1 MNDQSSTM
9 RLLLSEPGTIAAER
23 RKSYGLWKPAMV
35 FSSPERVSCLTKL
48 DFYYNMVSH
57 QLLRYQS
64 STSGLFPRLS
74 SDNKVGYVRDSVYC
88 AMACW
93 ALSMAY
99 KKLNDDQ
106 GRFYELKQTAVKT
119 MRGILLCWMRQADE
133 LEMFKTAQTPSHAL
147 HSKFDLFTGEPLTDC
162 PSYGHLQLD
171 AVALFVFTLVQMITG
186 GLEVIY
192 TSDEISFVQ
201 NLVFYIERA
210 YRTPDFGMWEMG
222 TRYNVGVPELH
233 ASSIGMVK
241 AALESINGCNLYG
254 SKGTSSSMI
263 SVDVD
268 AHNRNRTT
276 FETLLPRESNSKNV
290 DASLIPTVSFPCF
303 AAHGSLYKRTIEK
316 CVRRLKGKYGLKRF
330 LRDGNHSDLEEPN
343 KQYYDAG
350 ETKLFDGVEC
360 QWPIFFIYMI
370 IDGIIFGD
378 EQQVNTYTKLLEPL
392 LLTDQKRIIVPQYY
406 YLPKDT
412 IYHERG
418 HPGSQLY
425 LPSSQKQPSLFLWAQ
440 ALYVVAF
447 LLKDKLILIS
457 DIDPL
462 YRHLPACQ
470 RPKFNERSSTFQA
483 GGSVS
488 TPIIQVVMIAESQK
502 LQTLLSTYG
511 ITTQTPH
518 QVEPVQIWSPNQ
530 LVRVFE
536 NIGKN
541 PRLGLTGRPRRPIGA
556 LGTSKIYRVFGE
568 TVLCYPLLFD
578 VQDFYLS
585 SDPEVLIDDI
595 KRDLKFVESRWQLD
609 SRPTYCLLLKEDLV
623 LGDHFSKFLNL
634 LVDVRNGH
642 CDGVRVQVG
651 RLQNLLSSSC
661 CEHLDFCFRSGD
673 LGIELTPLQE
683 VVGKY
688 SDVSDFSVPRQVVS
702 DKDDVKENYE
712 HTSSEEIVSLFSSA
726 PPGALFKQMKL
737 LEMLAKRHGLMH
749 KVGDETVRTRLQKLC
764 RQASLAKSWKIV
776 RVCAAHLRK
785 VVDSLAPSI
794 TTILVRGKRLT
805 IGLFGHEE
813 VTVDAPVTPTE
824 IEDLLFRVCLP
835 YDPPAAVLAQELIIA
850 LGHFAMVE
858 PELFSGILKI
868 RIGWLIHALNLTLYD
883 GSEGQVAAP
892 IYSLSPTQVKL
903 LLHDLLSMKNFGRLT
918 ALQQRQL
925 NGSLNRVPADFYEHI
940 WRTLE
945 RTPGGLLVGDH
956 SLMPQPLLSDMTE
969 YELNFALAIDEL
981 LCSITLPEYRQLMVE
996 LFVVLAIILQRNP
1009 ELNFSSKVDMDQLIT
1024 DAVSYYVEETT
1035 LDQEDAKT
1043 AFLKLYPQTGG
1054 GSSAYLARAVVGAL
1068 LRDNKSQVR
1077 STQTIPYDTQ
1087 CAVM

>member
-1 MNDQSSTM
+1 MSDPNSTI
-9 RLLLSEPGTIAAER
+9 SEGGATAGER
-23 RKSYGLWKPAMV
+23 RKSYGLWKPALV
-35 FSSPERVSCLTKL
+35 YSSPEKISCLAKL
-48 DFYYNMVSH
+48 EFYYNMGYPPSMISH

-64 STSGLFPRLS
+64 STSGLFPQLS
-74 SDNKVGYVRDSVYC
+74 SDAKVGHVRDSVYC

-119 MRGILLCWMRQADE
+119 MRGILLCWMRQADK
-133 LEMFKTAQTPSHAL
+133 LENFKTAHTTSHAL
-147 HSKFDLFTGEPLTDC
+147 HSKFNLFTGEPLTDC
-162 PSYGHLQLD
+162 PDYGHLQLD

-210 YRTPDFGMWEMG
+210 YRTPDFGMWELG

-233 ASSIGMVK
+233 ASSVGMVK

-254 SKGTSSSMI
+254 SKGTSSSI
-263 SVDVD
+263 ICVDVD

-290 DASLIPTVSFPCF
+290 DASLIPTVSYPCF
-303 AAHGSLYKRTIEK
+303 AAHGSLYKKTIEK

-330 LRDGNHSDLEEPN
+330 LRDGKYSDLENPN
-343 KQYYDAG
+343 KEYYDAG

-360 QWPIFFIYMI
+360 QWPIFFIYLI
-370 IDGIIFGD
+370 IDG
-378 EQQVNTYTKLLEPL
+378 
-392 LLTDQKRIIVPQYY
+392 IIVPQYY
-406 YLPKDT
+406 YLPKDD
-412 IYHERG
+412 IYHERNR
-418 HPGSQLY
+418 PGSQTFV
-425 LPSSQKQPSLFLWAQ
+425 PSSQKQPALFLWGQ
-440 ALYVVAF
+440 ALYIIAC

-470 RPKFNERSSTFQA
+470 RPKFHGRGSTFQ
-483 GGSVS
+483 GSLS
-488 TPIIQVVMIAESQK
+488 TPIIQVAMIAESQK

-518 QVEPVQIWSPNQ
+518 QVEPVQIWSSNQ
-530 LVRVFE
+530 LVSVFE

-541 PRLGLTGRPRRPIGA
+541 PRMGLTGRPRRPIGA

-595 KRDLKFVESRWQLD
+595 KVRNSFSFFVTVNRFFLKRDLKFVESRWQLD

-623 LGDHFSKFLNL
+623 LGEHFPKFLNL
-634 LVDVRNGH
+634 LVDMRNGH
-642 CDGVRVQVG
+642 CDGVRIQVG

-661 CEHLDFCFRSGD
+661 CEHLDFCVRSAD
-673 LGIELTPLQE
+673 LGFELTPVQE

-688 SDVSDFSVPRQVVS
+688 SDVSDYSVPQEVVT
-702 DKDDVKENYE
+702 DKDDEKENYE
-712 HTSSEEIVSLFSSA
+712 HTSSEEILNLFLSSL
-726 PPGALFKQMKL
+726 PTALFKQMKL
-737 LEMLAKRHGLMH
+737 LEVLAKRHGLEH
-749 KVGDETVRTRLQKLC
+749 KIGDDTVRQKLQHLC
-764 RQASLAKSWKIV
+764 RQASLAKSWWVFCSISQEEKIV

-794 TTILVRGKRLT
+794 TSILVRGKRLT
-805 IGLFGHEE
+805 IGVFGHEE
-813 VTVDAPVTPTE
+813 VTVDSPVTPNE
-824 IEDLLFRVCLP
+824 IEDLLFQLCLP

-850 LGHFAMVE
+850 LGHFVMVE

-868 RIGWLIHALNLTLYD
+868 RIGWLIHALDLTLFD
-883 GSEGQVAAP
+883 RKEGPPASS
-892 IYSLSPTQVKL
+892 IYSMSPTQVKSQ
-903 LLHDLLSMKNFGRLT
+903 LHDLLSMKNFGQLS

-925 NGSLNRVPADFYEHI
+925 NGSLNRVPADFFDHV

-945 RTPGGLLVGDH
+945 RTPGGLLIGDH
-956 SLMPQPLLSDMTE
+956 TLMPQPLLSDMTE

-996 LFVVLAIILQRNP
+996 LFVVLSIILQRNP
-1009 ELNFSSKVDMDQLIT
+1009 ELNFSSNLIT
-1024 DAVSYYVEETT
+1024 EAVSYYAEERN
-1035 LDQEDAKT
+1035 LEQQEAKSS
-1043 AFLKLYPQTGG
+1043 FLTLYPQTGG
-1054 GSSAYLARAVVGAL
+1054 GSSAYLARAVVSAL
-1068 LRDNKSQVR
+1068 LRDNKPQDR
-1077 STQTIPYDTQ
+1077 SKHPSPYDSQ
-1087 CAVM
+1087 CVVM